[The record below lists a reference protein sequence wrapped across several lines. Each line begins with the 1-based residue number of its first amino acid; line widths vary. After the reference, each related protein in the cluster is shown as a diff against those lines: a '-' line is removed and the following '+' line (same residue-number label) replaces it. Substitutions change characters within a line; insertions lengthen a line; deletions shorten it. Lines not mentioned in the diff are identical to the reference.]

1 MKKRVKGT
9 KEIRRNK
16 EIRKSKE
23 EYVDIEKLITPED
36 TGAKRIK
43 FPGFK
48 TLECSNQMCQV
59 CFQILNYPDDEVS
72 DS

>member
-1 MKKRVKGT
+1 MKKKVKGT

-48 TLECSNQMCQV
+48 TLECSN
-59 CFQILNYPDDEVS
+59 
-72 DS
+72 